1 MSHENRLNMAG
12 LTADEILAINSVL
25 ARDAVLRKTE
35 DKRVK
40 WLKFKTIGRNIHFAL
55 SFFQDLWNF
64 AWTFDFDFVP
74 YFGLLRF
81 NVYIPDHW
89 DVEFVQFS

>member
-25 ARDAVLRKTE
+25 ARDAVLRKKE

-40 WLKFKTIGRNIHFAL
+40 WLKFKTIGRNIHFAFMVFLVNRIFSNYL
-55 SFFQDLWNF
+55 SFFYN
-64 AWTFDFDFVP
+64 
-74 YFGLLRF
+74 LLHTPRF
-81 NVYIPDHW
+81 NLYIPDHW
-89 DVEFVQFS
+89 DVEFVQFP

>member
-25 ARDAVLRKTE
+25 ARDEVLRKRE

-40 WLKFKTIGRNIHFAL
+40 WLKFKTIGRNIHFAFRLFFEKVKCTEMAFDCNLL
-55 SFFQDLWNF
+55 SEVQS
-64 AWTFDFDFVP
+64 
-74 YFGLLRF
+74 
-81 NVYIPDHW
+81 VYT
-89 DVEFVQFS
+89 